1 MPFPARRF
9 HQQTIG
15 EKEKKIYQLKKK
27 NQELEKFKFVLD
39 YKIKDL
45 NRQIEPRENEIT
57 DMKENITEM
66 DHELEQYHKMNA
78 ALDQMIGQHRTKL
91 DEMQRRIM
99 RQRQLCSDQRSR
111 VKSFKSELH
120 EVTQQIQEPEQLKEA
135 AIRLH
140 SKFVLKKVETGE
152 LDAEIT
158 SEYQRQQEYLEKS
171 VEALKR
177 RLARD
182 SALHRADNLRVMQA
196 NMDLVKEINKLRPE
210 VRRIRLSAK
219 DDGSGAGAGQM
230 EGGGEWAGG
239 DGVATADG
247 AGEAD
252 LRMISE
258 QREEMRALKQYLKV
272 LEQHMVSKRP
282 ISREQ
287 LPPIDGTSMQ

>member
-1 MPFPARRF
+1 M
-9 HQQTIG
+9 
-15 EKEKKIYQLKKK
+15 
-27 NQELEKFKFVLD
+27 EKFKFVLD

-91 DEMQRRIM
+91 DEMQRLIM

-120 EVTQQIQEPEQLKEA
+120 EVTQKIQEPGQLKDA
-135 AIRLH
+135 AIRIH

-196 NMDLVKEINKLRPE
+196 NMALVKEINKLRPE
-210 VRRIRLSAK
+210 VRRIRLQAK
-219 DDGSGAGAGQM
+219 DDGGSGGADSGAN
-230 EGGGEWAGG
+230 GEWAGEG
-239 DGVATADG
+239 GPSADG
-247 AGEAD
+247 ASEAD
-252 LRMISE
+252 MRMLAE
-258 QREEMRALKQYLKV
+258 QREEMRLLKQYLKT

-287 LPPIDGTSMQ
+287 LPPIDGTAVSQ